1 MSQPARPLSPGHSM
15 LSLFGDITNIIS
27 LAVTPAFLLLGVMLQ
42 LRVLNNRLE
51 RISDRRDVLEQRLS
65 VGTGLRA
72 VLTHELGVLRRR
84 ATAIHRALGISTSC
98 MIIVFSVVVT
108 LFIDDALHLKLA
120 SLIAFLFVFAMLL
133 LVVSFSLLLH
143 EILLGTHSLPSTTL
157 HRTRQAEGQ
166 H

>member
-1 MSQPARPLSPGHSM
+1 M

-51 RISDRRDVLEQRLS
+51 RISDRREVLEQRLS
-65 VGTGLRA
+65 VGTGLRTA
-72 VLTHELGVLRRR
+72 LTHELSVLRRR

-98 MIIVFSVVVT
+98 MIIVFSVVLT
-108 LFIDDALHLKLA
+108 LFIDDAQHLKLD
-120 SLIAFLFVFAMLL
+120 SLIAFLFVCAMLL
-133 LVVSFSLLLH
+133 LIISFSLLLH

-157 HRTRQAEGQ
+157 HRARQVEGQ

>member
-1 MSQPARPLSPGHSM
+1 M

-51 RISDRRDVLEQRLS
+51 RISDRREVLEQRLS
-65 VGTGLRA
+65 VSNGLRTA
-72 VLTHELGVLRRR
+72 LTHELSVLRRR
-84 ATAIHRALGISTSC
+84 ANAIHRALSISTSC

-108 LFIDDALHLKLA
+108 LFIDDAQRLKLD

-133 LVVSFSLLLH
+133 LIVSFSLLLH
-143 EILLGTHSLPSTTL
+143 EILLGTHSLPSTAL
-157 HRTRQAEGQ
+157 HRTRQVEGQ

>member
-1 MSQPARPLSPGHSM
+1 M

-27 LAVTPAFLLLGVMLQ
+27 LAVTPAFLLLGVMMQ

-51 RISDRRDVLEQRLS
+51 GISDRREILEQRLALS
-65 VGTGLRA
+65 TDLRA
-72 VLTHELGVLRRR
+72 VLMHELSVLRRR
-84 ATAIHRALGISTSC
+84 ASTIHRALGISTSC

-108 LFIDDALHLKLA
+108 LFIDDALNLRLD

-133 LVVSFSLLLH
+133 LIISFSLLLH

-157 HRTRQAEGQ
+157 HRARQVEGQ
-166 H
+166 Y

>member
-1 MSQPARPLSPGHSM
+1 MLPLV
-15 LSLFGDITNIIS
+15 GDITNIIS

-51 RISDRRDVLEQRLS
+51 RITDRREVLEQRLS
-65 VGTGLRA
+65 VGNNLHA
-72 VLTHELGVLRRR
+72 VLVHELSVLRRR
-84 ATAIHRALGISTSC
+84 TTAIHRALGTSTSC

-108 LFIDDALHLKLA
+108 LFIDDAQHLNLD

-133 LVVSFSLLLH
+133 LIVSFSLLLH
-143 EILLGTHSLPSTTL
+143 EILLGTHPLPSTTL

-166 H
+166 C